1 VPASKSSSVFWAEF
15 VDPKSNRFVADIN
28 ILFSEKFLDI
38 SNAEIE
44 AIVELNGMLDD
55 RRWKSVAF
63 IDVFHLDMLPEY
75 RLTCQYLFRGS
86 TMKLRWQTRYTMVG
100 MCAFA
105 TFICYI
111 DRVNISIAII
121 PMAEEFGWD
130 QTTKGMIMSSFFVGY
145 LLTQVAGGW
154 LADRFGGKVVLGFG
168 VLFWSA
174 FTIITPAAA
183 FAGLSMLLL
192 SRVGM
197 GLGEAVTFP
206 SIYSLFSGWLPIT
219 ERTRAIGLNASAIPL
234 GTVFALLLTPVIVLS
249 LGWEWAFYL
258 FGAVGILWFAM
269 WYWLARTE
277 PSEHP
282 RMSAEEL
289 SHINANQRV
298 ETVSEPPP
306 IKAML
311 KSMAVWSIIVSH
323 FCSNWGGYVLLSWL
337 PIYFV
342 EGLGV
347 DFAAVGVVTMIPA
360 VTSFFFL
367 NVAGW
372 VTDKLIVH
380 GFNLTLVRKSMQTVG
395 FGGGAIVLAVV
406 GYVESVP
413 LAIALMS
420 IGNALGAFGLGG
432 WGSNHM
438 DIAPKHAGTLMGITN
453 TAGTV
458 PGIIGVFISGLILQL
473 TNSWVLVFQVA
484 AAINVFGLVFYLLFA
499 RTEKEFD

>member
-1 VPASKSSSVFWAEF
+1 M
-15 VDPKSNRFVADIN
+15 IN
-28 ILFSEKFLDI
+28 
-38 SNAEIE
+38 
-44 AIVELNGMLDD
+44 G
-55 RRWKSVAF
+55 
-63 IDVFHLDMLPEY
+63 
-75 RLTCQYLFRGS
+75 
-86 TMKLRWQTRYTMVG
+86 WQTRYTMVG

-130 QTTKGMIMSSFFVGY
+130 QTTKGLIMSSFFVGY
-145 LLTQVAGGW
+145 LMTQIAGGW
-154 LADRFGGKVVLGFG
+154 LADRYGGKVVLGAG

-174 FTIITPAAA
+174 FTLITPAAA
-183 FAGLSMLLL
+183 FAGLSLMLL

-206 SIYSLFSGWLPIT
+206 SIYSLFSRWLPIT

-234 GTVFALLLTPVIVLS
+234 GTVFALLITPVIVLS

-258 FGAVGILWFAM
+258 FGAVGIFWYAL
-269 WYWLARTE
+269 WYWLAETE
-277 PSEHP
+277 PADHP
-282 RMSAEEL
+282 RVSAAEL
-289 SHINANQRV
+289 SIIESGQST
-298 ETVSEPPP
+298 ETTTEPPT
-306 IKAML
+306 IRAFL
-311 KSMAVWSIIVSH
+311 RSKSVWAIIVSH

-360 VTSFFFL
+360 IASFFFL

-372 VTDKLIVH
+372 VTDNLISR
-380 GFNLTLVRKSMQTVG
+380 GLNLTFVRKMMQTIG
-395 FGGGAIVLAVV
+395 FGGSAIVLAVV
-406 GYVESVP
+406 GYVESIP
-413 LAIALMS
+413 WAIALMS
-420 IGNALGAFGLGG
+420 VGNMFGAFALGG

-453 TAGTV
+453 TAGTL
-458 PGIIGVFISGLILQL
+458 PGIIGVFVSGLILQW
-473 TNSWVLVFQVA
+473 TGSWVLVFQVA
-484 AAINVFGLVFYLLFA
+484 AAINVFGLVFYLIFA
-499 RTEKEFD
+499 GTDKEFD

>member
-1 VPASKSSSVFWAEF
+1 M
-15 VDPKSNRFVADIN
+15 IN
-28 ILFSEKFLDI
+28 
-38 SNAEIE
+38 
-44 AIVELNGMLDD
+44 G
-55 RRWKSVAF
+55 
-63 IDVFHLDMLPEY
+63 
-75 RLTCQYLFRGS
+75 
-86 TMKLRWQTRYTMVG
+86 WQTRYTMVG

-130 QTTKGMIMSSFFVGY
+130 QTTKGLIMSSFFVGY
-145 LLTQVAGGW
+145 LMTQIAGGW
-154 LADRFGGKVVLGFG
+154 LADRYGGKVVLGAG

-174 FTIITPAAA
+174 FTLITPAAA
-183 FAGLSMLLL
+183 FAGLSLMLL

-206 SIYSLFSGWLPIT
+206 SIYSLFSRWLPIT

-234 GTVFALLLTPVIVLS
+234 GTVFALLITPVIVLS

-258 FGAVGILWFAM
+258 FGAVGIFWYAL
-269 WYWLARTE
+269 WYWLAETE
-277 PSEHP
+277 PGDHP
-282 RMSAEEL
+282 RVSAAEL
-289 SHINANQRV
+289 SIIESGQST
-298 ETVSEPPP
+298 ETTTEPPT
-306 IKAML
+306 IRAFL
-311 KSMAVWSIIVSH
+311 RSKSVWAIIVSH

-360 VTSFFFL
+360 IASVFFL

-372 VTDKLIVH
+372 VTDNLISR
-380 GFNLTLVRKSMQTVG
+380 GLNLTFVRKMMQTIG
-395 FGGGAIVLAVV
+395 FGGGAMVLAVV
-406 GYVESVP
+406 GYVESIP
-413 LAIALMS
+413 WAIALMS
-420 IGNALGAFGLGG
+420 VGNMLGAFALGG

-453 TAGTV
+453 TAGTL
-458 PGIIGVFISGLILQL
+458 PGIIGVFVSGLILQW
-473 TNSWVLVFQVA
+473 TGSWVLVFQVA
-484 AAINVFGLVFYLLFA
+484 AAINVFGLVFYLIFA
-499 RTEKEFD
+499 GTDKEFD